1 VASPDDDVLSLICPS
16 CSTPFASS
24 IQMDRATFEKIR
36 IDSVLERC
44 PNCHHAARFQKAD
57 YSFRP
62 EGH

>member
-1 VASPDDDVLSLICPS
+1 M
-16 CSTPFASS
+16 
-24 IQMDRATFEKIR
+24 QMDRATFEKIR

-62 EGH
+62 DGR